1 MVSLRKI
8 SVAGFRGA
16 RYPLVIDLTNSHRSI
31 AIFGENATGK
41 STVTDAVEWFFRD
54 RVEHLWKEDCKD
66 EALRNVLLVDGE
78 DAVVHLEFSDAGL
91 SSEKHLTG
99 TLASSESNK
108 TSAFKTFK
116 KNAGEE
122 RLVLRTADLSNFI
135 DKSKGKKREELAE
148 IIGYVAL
155 TDFRGLITAAPT
167 SLQRDPE
174 YVAAKIQQQIAQGKL
189 VRLCGS
195 VLGEEADLYA
205 RATKI
210 VAAFGLDVTV
220 TTEATY
226 KNAIQAL
233 TAQIA
238 KHEKATRRLGLI
250 QPSAAAADLISR
262 VNIARDAELA
272 FLEPYGRLIANR
284 EQVKLLDVEQF
295 LAKGQQVLERKLTD
309 PDTCPFCG
317 QKVDGE
323 HLIEEVK
330 RRLGEL
336 AALQKEFQATETAKV
351 HWILSLAELKRQAI
365 ALGAQLAGISVPEV
379 LCTALKEAP
388 ATLIALE
395 KLVGQ
400 RFARHEQIVVEADAT
415 ERIEKLRSLLGE
427 AVTSFTEE
435 VKALELTKEEEV
447 IVAAIQTLG
456 DMMAAFGEYR
466 ASTQTKEAFERQIK
480 TLAKVKDEFIK
491 VQNATFQHVLDVMSE
506 DIGKYYLALHPA
518 KNENVDSVRLTI
530 VGDDGVEFEYS
541 FHGKKTSPP
550 AKYLSESHLNSLGI
564 ALFLASVKLFNKES
578 GFFVLDDVV
587 TSFDAGHRLRLLRLL
602 EEEFKDWQIVILTHE
617 RHWFDMIKKE
627 LGPAGWL
634 LRQVD
639 WSNENGV
646 QLHMA
651 PTDLRELIKMKR
663 AQGHEVGNDVRTL
676 LEAVLKEICR
686 ALEVRVPFRFN
697 ERNEERT
704 AGNFLSDLRST
715 LNRKAPGLKDHPI
728 FNQIDTS
735 NLLGTK
741 SSHDRPKEVSAGDI
755 DVALEDIAKL
765 EAEFRCGGCGRLVEA
780 ELLIPGGKKIACRC
794 GTKKLEWK
802 E

>member
-1 MVSLRKI
+1 MVRLQKI
-8 SVAGFRGA
+8 SVTGFRGA
-16 RYPLVIDLTNSHRSI
+16 RYPLVIDLTGSHRSI

-41 STVTDAVEWFFRD
+41 STITDAVEWFVRD

-66 EALRNVLLVDGE
+66 EALRNVHLVDSE
-78 DAVVHLEFSDAGL
+78 DAVVHLEFGDAGL
-91 SSEKHLTG
+91 SSAKHLSG
-99 TLASSESNK
+99 MLVSSESNK
-108 TSAFKTFK
+108 TSEFKTYK
-116 KNAGEE
+116 KRAGEE
-122 RLVLRTADLSNFI
+122 RLVLRTADLSNVI

-148 IIGYVAL
+148 IIGYGAL

-167 SLQRDPE
+167 SLQRYDE
-174 YVAAKIQQQIAQGKL
+174 YIAAKTQQQTAQGKL
-189 VRLCGS
+189 MKLCGS
-195 VLGEEADLYA
+195 VLGEEAELYA

-210 VAAFGLDVTV
+210 IAGFGLDAAVTD
-220 TTEATY
+220 EATF

-233 TAQIA
+233 TARIA
-238 KHEKATRRLGLI
+238 KHEKATKRLGLI
-250 QPSAAAADLISR
+250 QASTAAADLIEA
-262 VNIARDAELA
+262 VKIAHEAETA
-272 FLEPYGRLIANR
+272 FLEPYGRLLANR

-295 LAKGQQVLERKLTD
+295 LTRGKQVLGHKLTD
-309 PDTCPFCG
+309 PDMCPFCG

-336 AALQKEFQATETAKV
+336 AALRKEFETTEMAKGRWV
-351 HWILSLAELKRQAI
+351 ASLAELKRQAV
-365 ALGAQLAGISVPEV
+365 ALEAQLAGISVPEV
-379 LCTALKEAP
+379 LSTALKETP
-388 ATLIALE
+388 GTLTALE
-395 KLVGQ
+395 KLVGE
-400 RFARHEQIVVEADAT
+400 RFTRYEEVVVEAEAA
-415 ERIEKLRSLLGE
+415 ERIEKLRTLLGE

-435 VKALELTKEEEV
+435 VKTLELTKEEES
-447 IVAAIQTLG
+447 IVAAIQTLR
-456 DMMAAFGEYR
+456 DMRAAFGEYR
-466 ASTQTKEAFERQIK
+466 TSTETKEAFERQIK
-480 TLAKVKDEFIK
+480 TLAKIKDEFIK
-491 VQNATFQHVLDVMSE
+491 VQNAAFQHVLDVMSE
-506 DIGKYYLALHPA
+506 DIGKYYLALHP
-518 KNENVDSVRLTI
+518 KKDENVDNVRLTI

-587 TSFDAGHRLRLLRLL
+587 TSFDAGHRLRLLRLI

-651 PTDLRELIKMKR
+651 PADLRELITMKR

-676 LEAVLKEICR
+676 LEAVLKEICC
-686 ALEVRVPFRFN
+686 AVEVRVPFRFN

-704 AGNFLSDLRST
+704 AGDLLSDLRST
-715 LNRKAPGLKDHPI
+715 LNKKAPGLKDHVI
-728 FNQIDTS
+728 LKQIETS

-741 SSHDRPKEVSAGDI
+741 SSHDRPKEVSVGDL
-755 DVALEDIAKL
+755 DVALEDIDKL
-765 EAEFRCGGCGRLVEA
+765 EGEFRCGQCGRLMEA
-780 ELLIPGGKKIACRC
+780 ELFIPGEGKIACRC
-794 GTKKLEWK
+794 GGKRVEWR
-802 E
+802 